1 MSGWTIAAFILSTIG
16 LTLGIFGLF
25 HTIVNGDFNDK

>member
-1 MSGWTIAAFILSTIG
+1 MSGWTLAALILSTIG
-16 LTLGIFGLF
+16 LTLGISGLI

>member
-1 MSGWTIAAFILSTIG
+1 MSGWAIALSTIG
-16 LTLGIFGLF
+16 LILGISGLI